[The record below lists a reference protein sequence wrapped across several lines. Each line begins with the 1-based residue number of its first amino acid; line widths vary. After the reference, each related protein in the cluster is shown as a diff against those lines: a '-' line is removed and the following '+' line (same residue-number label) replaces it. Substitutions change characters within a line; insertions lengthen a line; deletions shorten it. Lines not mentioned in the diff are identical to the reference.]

1 MRSPLLASDVT
12 LCRTT
17 MESVARR
24 CITISIGSFCIA
36 VVGLWFLN
44 RTGVDLN
51 TWLSALIVIGVSVAG
66 YAWPINSTKKKAKA
80 LRRDMSTALAAYLD
94 LVNVLLAGGAGIET
108 ALLAASNAGDGWC
121 FEEFR
126 LALARARSSRR
137 SFWDELRTLG
147 EVNGLDALVD
157 VAHSVQLAGEHGA
170 RVRQSL
176 HTKAASLRARNLA
189 AIEYDAQ
196 QSTEHMGVPIVMLF
210 VGFIILI
217 GYPAFAS
224 TLGVL

>member
-1 MRSPLLASDVT
+1 MKSPVSSVDAA

-17 MESVARR
+17 VENVARR
-24 CITISIGSFCIA
+24 CLMLSVLLFCSA
-36 VVGLWFLN
+36 VTGLWALRFSGIQLN
-44 RTGVDLN
+44 S
-51 TWLSALIVIGVSVAG
+51 WLSALIVVSASLAG
-66 YAWPINSTKKKAKA
+66 YLHPISATRKKATA
-80 LRRDMSTALAAYLD
+80 LRRDMSAALAAYLD
-94 LVNVLLAGGAGIET
+94 LVNVLLAGGAGMET
-108 ALLAASNAGDGWC
+108 ALLAASDAGDGWC

-137 SFWDELRTLG
+137 SFWDELRVLG
-147 EVNGLDALVD
+147 ETNGVDALVD

-176 HTKAASLRARNLA
+176 HTKAASLRSRNLA
-189 AIEYDAQ
+189 AIEYEAQ

>member
-1 MRSPLLASDVT
+1 MKSPITPVDAA

-17 MESVARR
+17 VEDVARR
-24 CITISIGSFCIA
+24 CLMGGVIGFCTS
-36 VVGLWFLN
+36 VVGVWILREIGLA
-44 RTGVDLN
+44 LH
-51 TWLSALIVIGVSVAG
+51 TWLSAVIVILVTFAG
-66 YAWPINSTKKKAKA
+66 YVRAIAVTKKRAKA
-80 LRRDMSTALAAYLD
+80 LRRDMSAALAAYLD
-94 LVNVLLAGGAGIET
+94 LVNVLLAGGAGMET

-126 LALARARSSRR
+126 LALARAHSSRR
-137 SFWDELRTLG
+137 SFWDELRALG
-147 EVNGLDALVD
+147 ENYGIDALVD

-176 HTKAASLRARNLA
+176 HTKAASLRALNLA
-189 AIEYDAQ
+189 TIEYEAQ
-196 QSTEHMGVPIVMLF
+196 QSTEHMGIPVVMLF

>member
-1 MRSPLLASDVT
+1 MRSPLSASDAT
-12 LCRTT
+12 LCGTT
-17 MESVARR
+17 IEHVARR
-24 CITISIGSFCIA
+24 CLMISTGSFCTA
-36 VVGLWFLN
+36 VVALWCLKN
-44 RTGVDLN
+44 AGVSFN
-51 TWLSALIVIGVSVAG
+51 TWLSALIVVTVSAVG
-66 YAWPINSTKKKAKA
+66 YLQPISATTKKAKK
-80 LRRDMSTALAAYLD
+80 LRRDMSAALAAYLD
-94 LVNVLLAGGAGIET
+94 LVSVLLAGGAGMET

-137 SFWDELRTLG
+137 SFWDELRMLG
-147 EVNGLDALVD
+147 EANGLDALVD

-189 AIEYDAQ
+189 AIEYEAQ
-196 QSTEHMGVPIVMLF
+196 QNTEQMGVPIVMLF